1 MLLELANGEWVF
13 AKGELRCQVHS
24 NHLVG
29 TNVHF
34 LQKKTKKCNLF
45 KLYIYKM
52 MNKECISLFCFTFL
66 MYNVN

>member
-24 NHLVG
+24 NNLVG

-34 LQKKTKKCNLF
+34 L
-45 KLYIYKM
+45 
-52 MNKECISLFCFTFL
+52 
-66 MYNVN
+66 